1 MAMQATYT
9 QEEVDFVGSNHED
22 LTVKEMAAYLERE
35 RQTIYNILNKHG
47 WKAKL
52 DPDYRKPKP
61 RNEDSEIVN
70 DRSLKRKRAQFGRHP
85 GIYTNS
91 GYANL
96 SATVALIEHEL
107 KTWPVYFEAIVRGD
121 KNFETRKDDRDFQ
134 KGDTLI
140 LREWDPAA
148 GEYTGRTARRFISFV
163 LPGGQF
169 GVERGFCVMG
179 LQKAD
184 GPSIPHLALSLR
196 QPWASMVV
204 AGLKQYVTRGVDTS
218 YRGRIFVHAAAT
230 PSTHDPYLIS
240 DGRTIYTR
248 PGESIS
254 VPLAAIVGEV
264 TIVDT
269 CLAVEAVE
277 QINQEEKKLGD
288 FSTGRYAWKLAD
300 PVAYDSPRP
309 CKGSIGLWEYQ
320 NQSI

>member
-96 SATVALIEHEL
+96 SETVARIEHEL

-121 KNFETRKDDRDFQ
+121 KNFEARKDDRDFQ

-163 LPGGQF
+163 LPGGQL

-179 LQKAD
+179 LQEEGQRVAEDKA
-184 GPSIPHLALSLR
+184 ITIL
-196 QPWASMVV
+196 QPWASLVV
-204 AGLKQYVTRGVDTS
+204 AGAKQYLTRWTSTS
-218 YRGRIFVHAAAT
+218 YRGKILIHAAGRRETIPEGLSSLPAIIEGLGGAQNFNNL
-230 PSTHDPYLIS
+230 PYGAIIGEAMLI
-240 DGRTIYTR
+240 DVCRAEDVAA
-248 PGESIS
+248 GE
-254 VPLAAIVGEV
+254 
-264 TIVDT
+264 
-269 CLAVEAVE
+269 
-277 QINQEEKKLGD
+277 QEKVFGD
-288 FSTGRYAWKLAD
+288 FAAGRYAWKIAD
-300 PVAYDSPRP
+300 PVKYEEPLP
-309 CKGSIGLWEYQ
+309 CKGPAALWEYQ
-320 NQSI
+320 NQTI